1 MRDGLGSRLK
11 GLAAGLTLLA
21 LFFMS
26 MYGLLPMDVL
36 PIYSY
41 LRDALRLMMLGLG
54 AALTIYYALGDRACR
69 TASIF
74 FAALAIVLCM
84 FGGFLGPWA
93 IIFMFSTVLAA
104 SCAAVY
110 LPKKKVLRIVAIPLL
125 FLFITLFIFYGT
137 VAVLYLT
144 VNPFDDPRRDKLN
157 TELGYSLCG
166 EYVIDIIPGKSY
178 VIEWN
183 RTLRGD
189 EKLACYIKIRV
200 SDPKKIAY
208 IHYKYEA
215 RFEPRI
221 KPGQPT
227 PPGCYMS
234 TMNTETLVD
243 LRGHKEL
250 FRVGSPYFK
259 GLSYSSYSTQ
269 INVGEDY
276 TYLNR
281 WDFYIVYMPA
291 EPVPANFG
299 EYASVNVSLRVVIDV
314 IHPV

>member
-1 MRDGLGSRLK
+1 MRGGLGSRLK

-26 MYGLLPMDVL
+26 MYGLLPMDML

-69 TASIF
+69 AASIF

-93 IIFMFSTVLAA
+93 IIFMFSAVLAA

-110 LPKKKVLRIVAIPLL
+110 LPRRKILRMAAIPLL
-125 FLFITLFIFYGT
+125 FIFITLFIFYGT
-137 VAVLYLT
+137 AAALYLT

-157 TELGYSLCG
+157 TELGYSPCG

-208 IHYKYEA
+208 IHYKYDA
-215 RFEPRI
+215 SFEPRI

-243 LRGHKEL
+243 LQGHKEL

-259 GLSYSSYSTQ
+259 GLSYGPCSGRGS
-269 INVGEDY
+269 IGEDY

-299 EYASVNVSLRVVIDV
+299 EYASINVSLRVVIDV